1 LNTVIYRLLAVNCSA
16 EELRLLIAA
25 LLVASP
31 ALADE
36 PVPLRQGPGLDV
48 VTSSCTTCHTLNYI
62 RMNSVFLTPE
72 AWQAEVTKMIT
83 AFGAPID
90 DAAAKTIT
98 DYLSA
103 NYAVPPKP

>member
-1 LNTVIYRLLAVNCSA
+1 VHCSA
-16 EELRLLIAA
+16 EKLRFLIAA
-25 LLVASP
+25 LLTVPP

-36 PVPLRQGPGLDV
+36 PVPLKQGPGLDV
-48 VTSSCTTCHTLNYI
+48 VRSSCATCHTLNYI
-62 RMNSVFLTPE
+62 RMNSVFLTPD

-98 DYLSA
+98 EYLSA